1 MMPEQWPGGPEED
14 APAGISFH
22 HEDVAFLPDSPSLL
36 ERWVEAVIEK
46 ENCTL
51 QELTYIFCSDEY
63 LYQVNLEYLSHDTYT
78 DIITFPYQPPPVVYS
93 DIFISIDR
101 VQENAAELGLP
112 FEQELHRVMIHGVLH
127 LCGYPDKTP
136 AEAAAMRQKEDE
148 ALALLARLQQ

>member
-22 HEDVAFLPDSPSLL
+22 HEDVGFLPASPSLL
-36 ERWVEAVIEK
+36 EHWVKAVIEK

-51 QELTYIFCSDEY
+51 HELTYIFCSDEY

-78 DIITFPYQPPPVVYS
+78 DIITFPYQPPPVVHS
-93 DIFISIDR
+93 DIFISVDR
-101 VQENAAELGLP
+101 VRENAAELGLP

-148 ALALLARLQQ
+148 ALALLSSFQQ